1 MTDLLITGGTVVDG
15 TGAAPVR
22 ADVAVTGG
30 RVEAI
35 GDLAGRPA
43 ARTLDASGHA
53 VTPGFVDVHTHSD
66 LTLLSGPEAH
76 SAVRQGVTSVVVGNC
91 GLGVAPVAADPAA
104 LRAAAG
110 YLDLDPAVRWTW
122 SDLPG
127 YLAALDAARPSVNV
141 AALVA
146 HIPLRA
152 AAVGFAD
159 RPAGAAELD
168 RMRGLLGDALAA
180 GAAGV
185 STGLVYAPACY
196 ARDDELLALGRT
208 AAEHGRL
215 FAWHVRDYADGL
227 LDSVRQALAVASATG
242 CRTQISHLVA
252 VGRRNHGSV
261 ARALDLIDDARAGGA
276 DVAFDVYPYLAGNAP
291 LSQLL
296 PDWAQEGGEDPM
308 RGRLADP
315 DVRARVADEWR
326 DMPLT
331 WDDITVSRVPDG
343 PAGSGDGDGEAG
355 GAIVGRTI
363 AEIAA
368 AAGTDPSRVALDLAA
383 EHGNGVQMIAAGRG
397 ERDLLDALAHPAAV
411 IGSDGQALDP
421 DGPTGG
427 GAPHP
432 RSYGCFPRLFAEYAR
447 RPGGLPLAEAVRKCT
462 SAPAERAGLAD
473 RGVLREGAV
482 ADVAVFDT
490 ERIADRATFASPQR
504 FPDGIR
510 AVVVGGR
517 PVVEDGVHGGARPG
531 EILRIP

>member
-30 RVEAI
+30 RVEAV

-122 SDLPG
+122 TDLPG
-127 YLAALDAARPSVNV
+127 YLTALDAARPAVNV

-152 AAVGFAD
+152 AAVGFDD
-159 RPAGAAELD
+159 RPADAAALD
-168 RMRGLLGDALAA
+168 RMRGLLSDALAA

-196 ARDDELLALGRT
+196 AREDELLALGRT
-208 AAEHGRL
+208 AAAHGRL

-227 LDSVRQALAVASATG
+227 LDSVRQALAVALATG

-261 ARALDLIDDARAGGA
+261 ARALELIDEARARGA

-296 PDWAQEGGEDPM
+296 PDWAQAGGDGPM
-308 RGRLADP
+308 RARLAAP
-315 DVRARVADEWR
+315 DVRARVVDEWR

-331 WDDITVSRVPDG
+331 WDDITVSRVP
-343 PAGSGDGDGEAG
+343 GEAPDT
-355 GAIVGRTI
+355 GADALAGRTI

-368 AAGTDPSRVALDLAA
+368 TAGTDPSRVALDLTAA
-383 EHGNGVQMIAAGRG
+383 HGNGVLMIAAGRS
-397 ERDLLDALAHPAAV
+397 ERDLLDALTHPAAV

-421 DGPTGG
+421 DGPTGHG
-427 GAPHP
+427 TPHP
-432 RSYGCFPRLFAEYAR
+432 RSYGCFPRLFAEYTR

-462 SAPAERAGLAD
+462 SAPAERAGLAG
-473 RGVLREGAV
+473 RGVLRAGAV
-482 ADVAVFDT
+482 ADIAVFDT
-490 ERIADRATFASPQR
+490 ERITDRATFAAPAQY
-504 FPDGIR
+504 PDGVR
-510 AVVVGGR
+510 AVIVGGR
-517 PVVEDGVHGGARPG
+517 PVVEDGAHGGARPG
-531 EILRIP
+531 AVLRIP